1 MKKVFL
7 SAPHVLSLIASSG
20 VTRRMHF
27 DLNAGAGLTEEQ
39 KRAAAL
45 LEVKQT
51 AEKAAQDALP
61 GLLKQNLTT
70 DEVKTVLSSI
80 VNEAFKTAKF
90 TDSVDNT
97 EKTVS
102 EIVTELQKQHDDLAV
117 IVNEFKAKGANSEKG
132 ALLEFIEKSITA
144 NKITDLNKKPSASYS
159 EDLAFKA
166 AALMTTAN
174 VVPNVAGGFSPLF
187 GNYIDAE
194 IGHTPKPAPIFMRL
208 VTVTYQPG
216 TENIYYTDR
225 INEEGTA
232 EFIAEGA
239 LKPLIDAEYKTTSLQ
254 TKELAER
261 WKMTTRLMYHAPA
274 VVSDFREHANEL
286 IEQVLDTAVLTGDNT
301 GNNLNGIVAQA
312 SAFVVPPSLAAYY
325 AFANIWD
332 VVMAMATAIR
342 LANYNGKITA
352 VLNTVWMAQMA
363 GIKDQEGRYV
373 IAPFVAPNGK
383 TIGDV
388 EIEFTNKIPAANIL
402 VGDLKKYKLVI
413 SEDAIYNEGY
423 ENDDFSKNLVSK
435 KIETFAQGY
444 IKQSDEGAIIYDTI
458 ADVLTD
464 IEKPETT

>member
-1 MKKVFL
+1 MKKVFIPAMSGLGSAFFRANL
-7 SAPHVLSLIASSG
+7 SPDGGEGS
-20 VTRRMHF
+20 
-27 DLNAGAGLTEEQ
+27 GLTDEQ
-39 KRAAAL
+39 KKVAAL
-45 LEVKQT
+45 AAVKQAAKEEVT
-51 AEKAAQDALP
+51 AILP
-61 GLLKQNLTT
+61 DLLTKGLTS
-70 DEVKTVLSSI
+70 EEAKTVISNA
-80 VNEAFKTAKF
+80 VNAAFKVAKVEDF
-90 TDSVDNT
+90 DGT
-97 EKTVS
+97 EKTVT
-102 EIVTELQKQHDDLAV
+102 EIVKEMQKQHDALALAFKNKGSEANKKGV
-117 IVNEFKAKGANSEKG
+117 FVEFVEKTIADNGFKTGTDKGNAKYNETFEFKA
-132 ALLEFIEKSITA
+132 
-144 NKITDLNKKPSASYS
+144 P
-159 EDLAFKA
+159 
-166 AALMTTAN
+166 ALMTTAN

-187 GNYIDAE
+187 GNYIDNE
-194 IGHTPKPAPIFMRL
+194 IGHVPKPAPIFMRL

-232 EFIAEGA
+232 QFIAEGA

-274 VVSDFREHANEL
+274 VVTDFREHANEL

-312 SAFVVPPSLAAYY
+312 SAFVVPAQLAAYY
-325 AFANIWD
+325 AEANIWD

-363 GIKDQEGRYV
+363 GIKDGEGRYV

-388 EIEFTNKIPAANIL
+388 EVEFTNKIPATAIL
-402 VGDLKKYKLVI
+402 VGDLKKYRLVI
-413 SEDAIYNEGY
+413 SENAIYNEGY

-444 IKQSDEGAIIYDTI
+444 IKQSDRGAILYDTI

-464 IEKPETT
+464 IASV

>member
-1 MKKVFL
+1 M
-7 SAPHVLSLIASSG
+7 
-20 VTRRMHF
+20 TQ
-27 DLNAGAGLTEEQ
+27 EE
-39 KRAAAL
+39 
-45 LEVKQT
+45 
-51 AEKAAQDALP
+51 EKAEALKNIGITVENKAKELIP
-61 GLLKQNLTT
+61 GLVKEGLST
-70 DEVKTVLSSI
+70 DEAKEAVKSI
-80 VNEAFKTAKF
+80 VAETMKTI
-90 TDSVDNT
+90 
-97 EKTVS
+97 TVKDFDGSDKELTKIIS
-102 EIVTELQKQHDDLAV
+102 EMQKQHDELALAFKNKGNDANKKGAFV
-117 IVNEFKAKGANSEKG
+117 EFVEKTIADNGFKTGTDKGNAKYNETFEFKA
-132 ALLEFIEKSITA
+132 
-144 NKITDLNKKPSASYS
+144 P
-159 EDLAFKA
+159 
-166 AALMTTAN
+166 ALMTTAN
-174 VVPNVAGGFSPLF
+174 VVPNVVGGFSPLF

-232 EFIAEGA
+232 QFIAEGA

-312 SAFVVPPSLAAYY
+312 SAFVVPAQLAAYY
-325 AFANIWD
+325 AEANIWD

-342 LANYNGKITA
+342 LANYTGKITA

-363 GIKDQEGRYV
+363 GIKDGEGRYV

-388 EIEFTNKIPAANIL
+388 EVEFTNKIPATAIL
-402 VGDLKKYKLVI
+402 VGDLKKYRLVI
-413 SEDAIYNEGY
+413 SENAIYNEGY
-423 ENDDFSKNLVSK
+423 ENDDFSRNLVSK

-444 IKQSDEGAIIYDTI
+444 IKQSDRGAILYDTI

-464 IEKPETT
+464 IAAPGA

>member
-1 MKKVFL
+1 MT
-7 SAPHVLSLIASSG
+7 PEEIA
-20 VTRRMHF
+20 
-27 DLNAGAGLTEEQ
+27 
-39 KRAAAL
+39 
-45 LEVKQT
+45 
-51 AEKAAQDALP
+51 AEKAEALKAVEKKATEAAEKAMP
-61 GLLKQNLTT
+61 ELLKQG
-70 DEVKTVLSSI
+70 LSSDEAKKAIATI

-90 TDSVDNT
+90 TDTVDNT

-102 EIVTELQKQHDDLAV
+102 EIVTIMQKQHDDLAIV
-117 IVNEFKAKGANSEKG
+117 VNEFKNKGVGKEKG
-132 ALLEFIEKSITA
+132 QLLDFVEKNIKETGLKGS
-144 NKITDLNKKPSASYS
+144 TDKGNAKYNETLT
-159 EDLAFKA
+159 FKA
-166 AALMTTAN
+166 PALMTTAN
-174 VVPNVAGGFSPLF
+174 VVPNVTGGFSPLF

-208 VTVTYQPG
+208 VTVKYQPG

-232 EFIAEGA
+232 QFIAEGA

-301 GNNLNGIVAQA
+301 GNNLNGMVAQA
-312 SAFVVPPSLAAYY
+312 SAFVVPAQLAAYY
-325 AFANIWD
+325 AEANIWD
-332 VVMAMATAIR
+332 VVMAMATSIR
-342 LANYNGKITA
+342 LANYTGKITA

-363 GIKDQEGRYV
+363 GIKDGEGRYV
-373 IAPFVAPNGK
+373 IAPFVAPNGR

-388 EIEFTNKIPAANIL
+388 EIEFTNKIAATAIL
-402 VGDLKKYKLVI
+402 VGDLKKYNLVI

-444 IKQSDEGAIIYDTI
+444 IKQSDRGAILYDTI

-464 IEKPETT
+464 IAAA

>member
-1 MKKVFL
+1 M
-7 SAPHVLSLIASSG
+7 
-20 VTRRMHF
+20 
-27 DLNAGAGLTEEQ
+27 TEEE
-39 KRAAAL
+39 KKAAAL
-45 LEVKQT
+45 KEIENT
-51 AEKAAQDALP
+51 ATKAVENALP
-61 GLLKQNLTT
+61 ELLKQGLTS
-70 DEVKTVLSSI
+70 EEAKKAISAIVAESI
-80 VNEAFKTAKF
+80 KSAKF
-90 TDSVDNT
+90 TDTVDNT

-102 EIVTELQKQHDDLAV
+102 EIVTAMQKQHDDLAK
-117 IVNEFKAKGANSEKG
+117 IVNEFKEKGGAKEKG
-132 ALLEFIEKSITA
+132 ALLDFIEKNIKDSGF
-144 NKITDLNKKPSASYS
+144 KSSTDKGNAKYN
-159 EDLAFKA
+159 ETLAFKA

-174 VVPNVAGGFSPLF
+174 VVPNVTGGFSPLF

-208 VTVTYQPG
+208 VTVKYQPG
-216 TENIYYTDR
+216 TENIYFTDR

-232 EFIAEGA
+232 QFIAEGA
-239 LKPLIDAEYKTTSLQ
+239 LKPLIDGEYKTTSLQ

-274 VVSDFREHANEL
+274 VVTDFREHANEL

-301 GNNLNGIVAQA
+301 GNNLNGIVANA
-312 SAFVVPPSLAAYY
+312 SAFVVPSALAAYY
-325 AFANIWD
+325 QEANIWD

-363 GIKDQEGRYV
+363 GIKDAEGRYI

-383 TIGDV
+383 MIGDV
-388 EIEFTNKIPAANIL
+388 EIEFTNKIPATAIL
-402 VGDLKKYKLVI
+402 IGDLKKYNLVI

-444 IKQSDEGAIIYDTI
+444 VKLSDRGSIIYDTI

-464 IEKPETT
+464 ISAA

>member
-1 MKKVFL
+1 MTQEE
-7 SAPHVLSLIASSG
+7 IA
-20 VTRRMHF
+20 
-27 DLNAGAGLTEEQ
+27 AEKAE
-39 KRAAAL
+39 AL
-45 LEVKQT
+45 KAVKET
-51 AEKAAQDALP
+51 AEKAATEKMPELIKQ
-61 GLLKQNLTT
+61 GLSSE
-70 DEVKTVLSSI
+70 EVKKQLGEI
-80 VNEAFKTAKF
+80 VSEAFKSFKVKDIDGA
-90 TDSVDNT
+90 
-97 EKTVS
+97 EKAME
-102 EIVTELQKQHDDLAV
+102 EIVKAQQKQHDDLAL
-117 IVNEFKAKGANSEKG
+117 IVKEFQKGGVGQEKG
-132 ALLEFIEKSITA
+132 SLFEFVEKNIKETGLKSS
-144 NKITDLNKKPSASYS
+144 TDKGSAKYN
-159 EDLAFKA
+159 ETLAFKA
-166 AALMTTAN
+166 PALMTTAN

-187 GNYIDAE
+187 GNYIDNE

-208 VTVTYQPG
+208 VTVKYQPG
-216 TENIYYTDR
+216 TENIYFTDR

-232 EFIAEGA
+232 QFIAEGA

-286 IEQVLDTAVLTGDNT
+286 IEQVLDTAILTGDNT

-312 SAFVVPPSLAAYY
+312 SAFVVPAQLAAYY
-325 AFANIWD
+325 ADANIWD

-342 LANYNGKITA
+342 LANYTGKITA

-363 GIKDQEGRYV
+363 GIKDAEGRYV

-383 TIGDV
+383 MIGDV
-388 EIEFTNKIPAANIL
+388 EIEFTNKIPATSIL
-402 VGDLKKYKLVI
+402 IGDLKKYNLVI

-444 IKQSDEGAIIYDTI
+444 IKLSDRGSILYDTI

-464 IEKPETT
+464 ISAV

>member
-1 MKKVFL
+1 M
-7 SAPHVLSLIASSG
+7 
-20 VTRRMHF
+20 
-27 DLNAGAGLTEEQ
+27 TEEE
-39 KRAAAL
+39 KKAAAL
-45 LEVKQT
+45 LEVKNA
-51 AEKAAQDALP
+51 AEKAAKEALP
-61 GLLKQNLTT
+61 GLLAKGLTS
-70 DEVKTVLSSI
+70 E
-80 VNEAFKTAKF
+80 EAKKAIGEIISEALKTAKF
-90 TDSVDNT
+90 TDNVDNT

-102 EIVTELQKQHDDLAV
+102 EIVDAMQKQHDDLAKV
-117 IVNEFKAKGANSEKG
+117 VSDMKAKGQGTEKG
-132 ALLEFIEKSITA
+132 ELLTFVEKNIKDAGLKSS
-144 NKITDLNKKPSASYS
+144 TDKGNAKYNETLT
-159 EDLAFKA
+159 FKA
-166 AALMTTAN
+166 PALMTTAN
-174 VVPNVAGGFSPLF
+174 VVPNITGGFSPLF
-187 GNYIDAE
+187 GNYIDPA
-194 IGHTPKPAPIFMRL
+194 IGHTPKPEPIFMRL
-208 VTVTYQPG
+208 VTVKYQPG

-232 EFIAEGA
+232 QFIAEGA

-301 GNNLNGIVAQA
+301 GNNLNGLVAQA
-312 SAFVVPPSLAAYY
+312 SAFVVPSALTAYY
-325 AFANIWD
+325 AEANIWD
-332 VVMAMATAIR
+332 VVMAMATSIR

-363 GIKDQEGRYV
+363 GIKDGEGRYV

-383 TIGDV
+383 MIGDV
-388 EIEFTNKIPAANIL
+388 EIEFTNKIPATAIL
-402 VGDLKKYKLVI
+402 IGDLKKYTLVI

-444 IKQSDEGAIIYDTI
+444 IKQSDRGAILYDTI

-464 IEKPETT
+464 IAAA